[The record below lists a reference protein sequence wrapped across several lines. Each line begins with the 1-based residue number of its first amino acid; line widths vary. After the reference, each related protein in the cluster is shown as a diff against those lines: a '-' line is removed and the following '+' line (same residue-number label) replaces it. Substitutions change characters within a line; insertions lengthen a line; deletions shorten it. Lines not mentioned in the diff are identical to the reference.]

1 MSDFSLV
8 VVGLLTAGKNSTLPP
23 SAVMPQPSERS
34 LDATEPQPVLKPSV
48 TVEVTQPEFST
59 SNRLTSQTS
68 PVLIPPTP
76 LKKGGNPV
84 KVPLF
89 KGDLG
94 GSINVLP
101 LNQKSY
107 TIAASGGNEGGK
119 GRGNNITPLA
129 LQERSRERGLLAQM
143 SSPNASQEIPA
154 ATQPND
160 AGLENIADGDESA
173 DPMSQL
179 TSVDQLTDVTPED
192 WSYQALKNLTE
203 RYGVISGYP
212 DGSFR
217 GNRSLSRYEFAA
229 ALNAALEKI
238 FTQPQ
243 GIPQDDLA
251 TLQRLQQDYA
261 TELAEVK
268 GRVDNLESRTAQL
281 ENHQFSTNTRLFGQ
295 AIVGLQG
302 SNQVDVDLFPRDGVP
317 ERSGQAQ
324 LTLASNVQLS
334 LATSF
339 TGQDLLLTGLQGGN
353 LASSAPFVFTNMG
366 RLSTELE
373 TNNDLVLSDLSYRF
387 PVTDNFGV
395 IVGPAGVNPANTFRG
410 INPLEGS
417 GDGSISLLGQRNPIL
432 SIGNGTGGIGF
443 DWQINKRLS
452 LQAVYSA
459 ELPGFTSNSSQGGLF
474 GGRTSAGVQFTIA
487 PTNNLDI
494 GLHYI
499 YSHSPDGLL
508 GIGTGD
514 NQLISPL
521 APIISPSTSFAFN
534 THAVGGT
541 LAWRVNPRLTLGTW
555 GGWTSSDPVNLSGS
569 VETTNWML
577 FSAFPDLFGRGN
589 LGGILFGQPPK
600 ITSSTL
606 PDGFNL
612 PNFLTN
618 LSGTPGGRRDTA
630 LHLELFYRA
639 RLTDNIFL
647 TPGVLVVFN
656 PDHNAANDTL
666 VVGTMR
672 ATFRF

>member
-8 VVGLLTAGKNSTLPP
+8 VVGLLTAGKNSSVPP

-34 LDATEPQPVLKPSV
+34 RSLNATEPQPVLKPSV

-59 SNRLTSQTS
+59 SNSQLSSQTTS
-68 PVLIPPTP
+68 LENLTP
-76 LKKGGNPV
+76 H
-84 KVPLF
+84 PLTD
-89 KGDLG
+89 K
-94 GSINVLP
+94 
-101 LNQKSY
+101 
-107 TIAASGGNEGGK
+107 E
-119 GRGNNITPLA
+119 RGNNITPLSS
-129 LQERSRERGLLAQM
+129 QERGLGRGLLAQK

-154 ATQPND
+154 TTQPND
-160 AGLENIADGDESA
+160 TVQQTIPSTPLIKEGKEGSDRWQQNSKLVLEDTTDGDESA

-179 TSVDQLTDVTPED
+179 TSVDQLTDVTPAD

-243 GIPQDDLA
+243 GIPKDDLA
-251 TLQRLQQDYA
+251 TLRRLQQDYA

-281 ENHQFSTNTRLFGQ
+281 ENQQFSTNTRLFGQ

-353 LASSAPFVFTNMG
+353 LASSAPYVFTNMG

-387 PVTDNFGV
+387 PVTDNFGI

-432 SIGNGTGGIGF
+432 SIGNATGGIGF

-459 ELPGFTSNSSQGGLF
+459 ELPSFTSNSSQGGLF
-474 GGRTSAGVQFTIA
+474 GGRTSAGVQLTIA

-534 THAVGGT
+534 THAVGAT

-577 FSAFPDLFGRGN
+577 FSAFPDLLGRGN

>member
-8 VVGLLTAGKNSTLPP
+8 VVGLLTAGKNSTLPL
-23 SAVMPQPSERS
+23 SAAMPQPSERSRS
-34 LDATEPQPVLKPSV
+34 LDATEPQPILQPAV

-68 PVLIPPTP
+68 RLENLTP
-76 LKKGGNPV
+76 R
-84 KVPLF
+84 PL
-89 KGDLG
+89 
-94 GSINVLP
+94 P
-101 LNQKSY
+101 YQ
-107 TIAASGGNEGGK
+107 
-119 GRGNNITPLA
+119 GRGNITPLS
-129 LQERSRERGLLAQM
+129 LQEKGWGRGSLVEM
-143 SSPNASQEIPA
+143 SSTNASQEIPA
-154 ATQPND
+154 TTQPND
-160 AGLENIADGDESA
+160 PVQQTISPTPLNQGGGGSDRWQQNSKLVLEDTTDGDESD
-173 DPMSQL
+173 DPMAQM
-179 TSVDQLTDVTPED
+179 TSVDQLTDVTPAD

-217 GNRSLSRYEFAA
+217 GNRALSRYEFAA
-229 ALNAALEKI
+229 ALNAALEAI
-238 FTQPQ
+238 LSQLQ
-243 GIPQDDLA
+243 GIPKDDLA

-261 TELAEVK
+261 AELAEVK

-281 ENHQFSTNTRLFGQ
+281 ENQQFSTNTRLFGQ
-295 AIVGLQG
+295 AIFGLQG

-317 ERSGQAQ
+317 ERSGEAQ
-324 LTLASNVQLS
+324 LTLASNVQVS

-353 LASSAPFVFTNMG
+353 LASSAPYVFTNMG

-373 TNNDLVLSDLSYRF
+373 TNNDLILSDLSYRF
-387 PVTDNFGV
+387 PVTDNFGI
-395 IVGPAGVNPANTFRG
+395 IVGAAGVNPANTFRG

-459 ELPGFTSNSSQGGLF
+459 ELPSFTTNSSQGGLF
-474 GGRTSAGVQFTIA
+474 GGRTSAGVQLTIA

-534 THAVGGT
+534 THAVGAT

-577 FSAFPDLFGRGN
+577 FSAFPDLLGRGN

-666 VVGTMR
+666 VVGTVR

>member
-8 VVGLLTAGKNSTLPP
+8 VVGLLTAGKNSSVPP
-23 SAVMPQPSERS
+23 SAVMPQPAERS
-34 LDATEPQPVLKPSV
+34 RSLNATEPQPILQPSV

-59 SNRLTSQTS
+59 SNRLNSQTTS
-68 PVLIPPTP
+68 LENLTP
-76 LKKGGNPV
+76 R
-84 KVPLF
+84 PLPYI
-89 KGDLG
+89 
-94 GSINVLP
+94 S
-101 LNQKSY
+101 Q
-107 TIAASGGNEGGK
+107 AARSA
-119 GRGNNITPLA
+119 GRGNNITPLSS
-129 LQERSRERGLLAQM
+129 QERGWGRGLLVEM
-143 SSPNASQEIPA
+143 SSPNASQEIPTT
-154 ATQPND
+154 TQPND
-160 AGLENIADGDESA
+160 TVQQAIAPTPLIKGGKEGSDRWQQNSKLILEDTTDGDESD

-179 TSVDQLTDVTPED
+179 TSVDQLTDVTPAD

-229 ALNAALEKI
+229 ALNAALETI

-243 GIPQDDLA
+243 GIPKDDLA
-251 TLQRLQQDYA
+251 ILQRLQQDYA
-261 TELAEVK
+261 AELAEVK

-281 ENHQFSTNTRLFGQ
+281 ENHQFSTNTQLFGQ
-295 AIVGLQG
+295 AIIGLQG

-317 ERSGQAQ
+317 ERSGKAQ

-339 TGQDLLLTGLQGGN
+339 TGQDLLLTGLQAGN

-387 PVTDNFGV
+387 PVTDNFGI

-443 DWQINKRLS
+443 DWQVNKRLS

-459 ELPGFTSNSSQGGLF
+459 ELPSFTTNSSQGGLF
-474 GGRTSAGVQFTIA
+474 GGRTSAGLQLTVA

-534 THAVGGT
+534 THAVGAT

-577 FSAFPDLFGRGN
+577 FSAFPDLLGRGN

>member
-23 SAVMPQPSERS
+23 SAAMPQPSERSRS
-34 LDATEPQPVLKPSV
+34 LDATEPQPILQPAV

-68 PVLIPPTP
+68 RLENLTP
-76 LKKGGNPV
+76 R
-84 KVPLF
+84 PL
-89 KGDLG
+89 
-94 GSINVLP
+94 P
-101 LNQKSY
+101 YQ
-107 TIAASGGNEGGK
+107 
-119 GRGNNITPLA
+119 GRGNITPLS
-129 LQERSRERGLLAQM
+129 LQERGWGRGSLVEM
-143 SSPNASQEIPA
+143 SSTNASQEIPA
-154 ATQPND
+154 TTQPND
-160 AGLENIADGDESA
+160 PVQQTISPTPLNQGGLGGSDRWQQNSKLVLEDTTDGDESD
-173 DPMSQL
+173 DPMAQM
-179 TSVDQLTDVTPED
+179 TSVDQLTDVTPAD

-217 GNRSLSRYEFAA
+217 GNRPLSRYEFAA
-229 ALNAALEKI
+229 ALNAALEAI
-238 FTQPQ
+238 LSQPQ
-243 GIPQDDLA
+243 GIPKDDLA

-261 TELAEVK
+261 AELAEVK

-281 ENHQFSTNTRLFGQ
+281 ENQQFSTNTRLFGQ
-295 AIVGLQG
+295 AIFGLQG

-324 LTLASNVQLS
+324 LTLASNVQVS
-334 LATSF
+334 LAISF

-353 LASSAPFVFTNMG
+353 LASSAPYVFTNMG

-373 TNNDLVLSDLSYRF
+373 TNNDLILSDLSYRF
-387 PVTDNFGV
+387 PVTDNFGI

-459 ELPGFTSNSSQGGLF
+459 ELPSFTTNSSQGGLF
-474 GGRTSAGVQFTIA
+474 GGRTSAGVQLTIA

-534 THAVGGT
+534 THAVGAT

-577 FSAFPDLFGRGN
+577 FSAFPDLLGRGN